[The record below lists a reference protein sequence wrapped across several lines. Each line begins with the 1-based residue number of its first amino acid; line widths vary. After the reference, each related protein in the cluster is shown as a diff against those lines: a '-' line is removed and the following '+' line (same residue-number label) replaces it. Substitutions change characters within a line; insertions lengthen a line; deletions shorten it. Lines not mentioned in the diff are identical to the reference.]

1 MKKLCLLSIAG
12 ALLAAALL
20 PSCARAE
27 EMTLEE
33 LEGLAPAGIEEL
45 LARTQNRPWRGG
57 DFAPGRHGG
66 TWNSSF
72 RGDPQTFNHI
82 LAERDAHSSAIVR
95 MMTDS
100 FADFDTAA
108 REWVPRLTFFEVVA
122 DEAAG
127 TLDVILTLRENLY
140 WTYYGSDVRVPV
152 TSDDVIFWYDEIE
165 GDPRFN
171 SSLFPA
177 RFVTMEDGSYG
188 IVTIHRID
196 DRSFRFHFPRIVADP
211 ILTINRDFGPRHVF
225 EPALRER
232 GVDGVLD
239 LFSVASDPRLIPSI
253 GSWHFVEYSPAHR
266 MVFRR
271 NPNFWE
277 TNTDGASIPY
287 REEVIVRI
295 LPDQHTEF
303 LVFMQGGLESYLA
316 RPEDLDELINRDD
329 PFYTVFVHDGTL
341 TAPLWSFNQNPINSG
356 EPWQEWF
363 SRTEFRQAMSS
374 MLDRDRLARQ
384 VYRGLAE
391 PKLWFFPPPN
401 PFYNPDIRLQFTY
414 DRRRALELLES
425 IGMSRDAQGVMRDE
439 RGNRVEFDLSFPAD
453 VFIWSDKATVMA
465 DMLAGIGIRVN
476 LRPTDFQRLVQ
487 QLTVTFDWQSV
498 LISLGP
504 SLFPTQGV
512 NVWLSSGNLHM
523 WHPLQESPH
532 TEWEARIDW
541 LFNEGMFTYDAER
554 AWPIWNEFQEIIL
567 YQLPVIYLMRQRSF
581 WAINDRWDLSNVFF
595 DNMNSAMTSR
605 VFLSAG
611 N

>member
-1 MKKLCLLSIAG
+1 
-12 ALLAAALL
+12 
-20 PSCARAE
+20 
-27 EMTLEE
+27 
-33 LEGLAPAGIEEL
+33 
-45 LARTQNRPWRGG
+45 
-57 DFAPGRHGG
+57 
-66 TWNSSF
+66 
-72 RGDPQTFNHI
+72 
-82 LAERDAHSSAIVR
+82 
-95 MMTDS
+95 
-100 FADFDTAA
+100 
-108 REWVPRLTFFEVVA
+108 
-122 DEAAG
+122 
-127 TLDVILTLRENLY
+127 
-140 WTYYGSDVRVPV
+140 
-152 TSDDVIFWYDEIE
+152 
-165 GDPRFN
+165 
-171 SSLFPA
+171 
-177 RFVTMEDGSYG
+177 
-188 IVTIHRID
+188 
-196 DRSFRFHFPRIVADP
+196 
-211 ILTINRDFGPRHVF
+211 
-225 EPALRER
+225 
-232 GVDGVLD
+232 
-239 LFSVASDPRLIPSI
+239 
-253 GSWHFVEYSPAHR
+253 
-266 MVFRR
+266 
-271 NPNFWE
+271 
-277 TNTDGASIPY
+277 
-287 REEVIVRI
+287 
-295 LPDQHTEF
+295 
-303 LVFMQGGLESYLA
+303 
-316 RPEDLDELINRDD
+316 
-329 PFYTVFVHDGTL
+329 
-341 TAPLWSFNQNPINSG
+341 
-356 EPWQEWF
+356 
-363 SRTEFRQAMSS
+363 
-374 MLDRDRLARQ
+374 